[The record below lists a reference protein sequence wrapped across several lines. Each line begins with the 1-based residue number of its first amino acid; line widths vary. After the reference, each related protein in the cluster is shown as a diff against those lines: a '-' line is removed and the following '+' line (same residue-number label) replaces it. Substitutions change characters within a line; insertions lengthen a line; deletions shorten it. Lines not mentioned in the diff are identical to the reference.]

1 MTADPSSIEAKKL
14 TDESIGTHGEHW
26 TAKIENQP
34 LCPSCGVV
42 KEGQFCSSCG
52 QRFLEKRLTFWPLV
66 RESFSKV
73 TDLNRGLLHTLIW
86 MFRDPGKV
94 AKDYI
99 SGRQREYV
107 SPLTY
112 FLIGAALQIFAY
124 WLIQDGLQN
133 MLASRLTEVLDQQ
146 KELRPDQLAE
156 AKAFFL
162 SEAFLGSFVTT
173 LQQAYTY
180 AALLCFALPFS
191 FLLWILHRLAG
202 EKFNLGETLVF
213 AMFVFGQVL
222 ILTACLTP
230 IVFMIS
236 PALQAV
242 LMLAYTIVPQLA
254 HSSFFRRSWR
264 ARMVTLSATGLAF
277 IPFSLSFITIFAVT
291 LWIKSTWG

>member
-1 MTADPSSIEAKKL
+1 MTAEPSAIEASSL
-14 TDESIGTHGEHW
+14 TAEDTETLSEHW

-34 LCPSCGVV
+34 RCPSCGLE
-42 KEGQFCSSCG
+42 KHGDFCSACG

-73 TDLNRGLLHTLIW
+73 TDVNRGLLHTLIW

-99 SGRQREYV
+99 AGRQREYV

-112 FLIGAALQIFAY
+112 FLIGAALQIVAY
-124 WLIQDGLQN
+124 WIIQDGLQE
-133 MLASRLTEVLDQQ
+133 MLENRLTEVLDEQ
-146 KELRPDQLAE
+146 KGLRPDQLAE

-173 LQQAYTY
+173 LQQVYTY
-180 AALLCFALPFS
+180 AALFCFALPFS
-191 FLLWILHRLAG
+191 FLLWIMHRMAG

-213 AMFVFGQVL
+213 AMFIFGQVL

-236 PALQAV
+236 PMLQAI

-254 HSSFFRRSWR
+254 HSSFFRRTWR
-264 ARMVTLSATGLAF
+264 SRMVTFSATGLAF

-291 LWIKSTWG
+291 LWINISWG